1 MRGPR
6 KSRVRIGPWPA
17 ILFVVLSV
25 LAAIVGRWIERHYEP
40 VASPPVS
47 SKYQR

>member
-6 KSRVRIGPWPA
+6 KSRVRIGPWPV

-25 LAAIVGRWIERHYEP
+25 LAAIAGRWIERHFAP
-40 VASPPVS
+40 VVSPSAS
-47 SKYQR
+47 SKYRQ